1 MPAAAVPHAT
11 PLRVAVIGAGWAGL
25 AAAVEATR
33 RGHRV
38 SVHEMAPQAG
48 GRARE
53 VPGRDTSGPLD
64 NGQHILIGAYTDTLA
79 LMRLVGADP
88 DRLLLRRPLCL
99 AHADGNGLV
108 LASGAAVPAF
118 VRAVLAQR
126 RWPLRDRLALLRA
139 AVGWRLRGFRC
150 DPATTVAQLT
160 RHLPGTLRDA
170 VIDPLCV
177 AALNTPSDEASA
189 TVFLRVLRD
198 ALFAGPG
205 AADLLLPRVRLS
217 ALWPE
222 PALRWLEAAGTPVYL
237 RQRVRTITP
246 RDDGQPGWQVDGDL
260 VDRVVMATTAQSAAH
275 LVAPHDARWAAT
287 ARAIR
292 HEPICTV
299 HVQSAGTRL
308 PLPMLALHA
317 DTTDRPAQFVFDQGQ
332 LDGPA
337 GLLSLVISGAAPWV
351 ERGQTATIDATVR
364 QVEAQLGG
372 LLASPPK
379 PVSLLTDKRA
389 TFRCTPGLQR
399 PGMVV
404 ADGWL
409 AAGDYVDGPYP
420 ATLEGAVRSGLA
432 AARRL

>member
-1 MPAAAVPHAT
+1 MSAAVPR
-11 PLRVAVIGAGWAGL
+11 RVAVIGAGWAGL

-33 RGHRV
+33 LGHRV

-53 VPGRDTSGPLD
+53 VPGDETHGRLD
-64 NGQHILIGAYTDTLA
+64 NGQHILIGAYTETLS

-88 DRLLLRRPLCL
+88 ERLLMRRPLCL
-99 AHADGNGLV
+99 SHADGDGLV
-108 LASGAAVPAF
+108 LGPGAAVPAF

-126 RWPLRDRLALLRA
+126 RWPLGDRLALLRA
-139 AVGWRLRGFRC
+139 AAGWRLGGFRC
-150 DPATTVAQLT
+150 NPAWTVARLT
-160 RHLPGTLRDA
+160 RRLPARLREG

-205 AADLLLPRVRLS
+205 AADLLLPRARLS
-217 ALWPE
+217 ELLPR
-222 PALRWLEAAGTPVYL
+222 PALRWLDRAGAVVHL
-237 RQRVRTITP
+237 RQRVRAITAR
-246 RDDGQPGWQVDGDL
+246 RDGRPGWEVDGEP
-260 VDRVVMATTAQSAAH
+260 VERIVMATTAQSAAH
-275 LVAPHDARWAAT
+275 LVDPHDARWAAA

-299 HVQSAGTRL
+299 HLHSAGTRL

-317 DTTDRPAQFVFDQGQ
+317 DTSQRPAQFVFDQGQ
-332 LDGPA
+332 LDGPP

-351 ERGQTATIDATVR
+351 ERGAAVTTDAAVA
-364 QVEAQLGG
+364 QVEHQLGA
-372 LLASPPK
+372 LLASRPT

-389 TFRCTPGLQR
+389 TFRCTPGLHR
-399 PGMVV
+399 PAARV
-404 ADGWL
+404 AEGWL
-409 AAGDYVDGPYP
+409 AAGDYIDGPYP

-432 AARRL
+432 AARAL